1 MEKLSLC
8 VLGSDFMI
16 MGEPGCSGYG
26 HFQLPSPLSQ
36 QDKRVPRYLG
46 TAVRVTCANRPLV
59 PRQLLTPGGSRA
71 SLALCAFVAVPQRIP
86 QPLLPIYV
94 LLMLPSL
101 VVDVALPSS
110 RLLWR
115 AVLPCAWH

>member
-26 HFQLPSPLSQ
+26 HFQPPSALSQ

-59 PRQLLTPGGSRA
+59 PRLTPGGSRA
-71 SLALCAFVAVPQRIP
+71 SLALGAFVAAPQRIP
-86 QPLLPIYV
+86 QPLLPVYV
-94 LLMLPSL
+94 LLTLPSL

-110 RLLWR
+110 RLLCR